1 MGLSGT
7 RQACAAFDG
16 LVKHGTGGYCAAV
29 EQTERWATSVAKA
42 VGRRVAHHRA
52 RTLDAQGRKL
62 TTQGLADRT
71 AELGHPMDRSVIA
84 KLEKGH
90 RHTITVPDV
99 LVLAQALEVPPV
111 LLIFP
116 VGQERSVET
125 LPDKTLSTWEAAK
138 WFIGEEPWPGAGS
151 PEETG
156 DRWKEWQQAAAPLD
170 LYRSHE
176 QSQRRWARAKMNAFR
191 DRKEADEASSEEGRA
206 ARLAAADEADR
217 LMQTLEDT
225 LRHVRQRMRDLGIE
239 LPVLLDNLRHLD
251 TGDNRP

>member
-1 MGLSGT
+1 MEKPEWGPRLVKVIAGEVRRHRT
-7 RQACAAFDG
+7 RRGMSAQALADACAALG
-16 LVKHGTGGYCAAV
+16 WPIKRTVLSNLESGYR
-29 EQTERWATSVAKA
+29 E
-42 VGRRVAHHRA
+42 
-52 RTLDAQGRKL
+52 
-62 TTQGLADRT
+62 
-71 AELGHPMDRSVIA
+71 
-84 KLEKGH
+84 
-90 RHTITVPDV
+90 TITIPELFVI
-99 LVLAQALEVPPV
+99 AQALEVPPV
-111 LLIFP
+111 LLVFP
-116 VGQERSVET
+116 VGHERSIET

-138 WFIGEEPWPGAGS
+138 WFIGEEPWPGADGG
-151 PEETG
+151 PEERG

-251 TGDNRP
+251 AGDNRP